1 MDTSFSNLE
10 QMFLTSSVKLSNA
23 WLVEFVRQNYLYII
37 IFLVFL
43 FFVWFIGL
51 IIKNWLWKI
60 DKISDSLEKIA
71 VSLDYLAMKTDEQK
85 EEIIFTEKPVKEG
98 D

>member
-43 FFVWFIGL
+43 FFVWLIGL
-51 IIKNWLWKI
+51 MIKNWIWKI
-60 DKISDSLEKIA
+60 DRISNSLEKIA
-71 VSLDYLAMKTDEQK
+71 MSLDSLTKKEEEQK
-85 EEIIFTEKPVKEG
+85 EEITFTEKSLKE
-98 D
+98 